1 MSVILES
8 GGTKSSLVSGLHALG
23 SWAEALARGD
33 KLSARIPALGSAALA
48 TLASI
53 TAARRVTGRRCDK
66 FQAAVPPGRSVED
79 PLLA

>member
-33 KLSARIPALGSAALA
+33 KLSARIPARSARQHSPPSP
-48 TLASI
+48 ASP
-53 TAARRVTGRRCDK
+53 RRD
-66 FQAAVPPGRSVED
+66 A
-79 PLLA
+79 